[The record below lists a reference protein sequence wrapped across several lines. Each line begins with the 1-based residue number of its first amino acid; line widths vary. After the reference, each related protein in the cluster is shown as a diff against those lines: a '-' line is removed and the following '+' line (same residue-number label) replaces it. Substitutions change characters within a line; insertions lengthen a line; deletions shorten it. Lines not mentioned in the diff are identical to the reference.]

1 MGRGA
6 EEMLFPRG
14 DVSALQTEG
23 GPSLPPG
30 ASDAPDSSVKGAT
43 LEGASFSSTSPP
55 LAPKL

>member
-1 MGRGA
+1 
-6 EEMLFPRG
+6 MLFPRG

-43 LEGASFSSTSPP
+43 LEGASFSSASPP